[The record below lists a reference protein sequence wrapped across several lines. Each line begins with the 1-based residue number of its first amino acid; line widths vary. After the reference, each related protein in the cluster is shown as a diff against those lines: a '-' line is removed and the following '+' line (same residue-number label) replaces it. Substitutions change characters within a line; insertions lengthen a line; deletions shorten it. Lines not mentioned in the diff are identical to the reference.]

1 MSRHK
6 KIATFI
12 GNCHNSGM
20 KIFLQKSKQFLET
33 YDTRLHASWRLIR
46 EKKSVH
52 VEDVKAADLFIFQPL
67 RPVYGCY
74 STDPRVEGSIG
85 SLLKDSCISVSYPY
99 TYYSALWPLC
109 QAGAG
114 ENQINRWFG
123 SEAID
128 GLRNCGMS
136 DRGILN
142 MYEKDKID
150 WLYES
155 RHKETLEILRKKES
169 ITNIRISKFIE
180 DNFRKKDL
188 FLIPQHPSS
197 LVFLEKANQVLEI
210 LGMDKITE
218 DTIIGENDAELGDTT
233 YQLPS
238 NRFPIHASAVE
249 YYGLEFVTSYHSP
262 EYTKEFYKQR
272 LIQYL
277 NMFPRD
283 KTSANWRNF
292 EENYVPE
299 DIK

>member
-1 MSRHK
+1 MR
-6 KIATFI
+6 
-12 GNCHNSGM
+12 
-20 KIFLQKSKQFLET
+20 IFLQKSKQFSET
-33 YDTRLHASWRLIR
+33 YEIKQHANWRIMR

-67 RPVYGCY
+67 PPHHGCY
-74 STDPRVEGSIG
+74 STDPRVKGSIG
-85 SLLKDSCISVSYPY
+85 SLLKDSCVPISYPY

-128 GLRNCGMS
+128 ALRDLDVNDYDIVGVY
-136 DRGILN
+136 DRD
-142 MYEKDKID
+142 EID

-155 RHKETLEILRKKES
+155 RHEETLKILRKKES
-169 ITNIRISKFIE
+169 ITDIKISKFIE

-238 NRFPIHASAVE
+238 NRFPIHSSAVE

-262 EYTKEFYKQR
+262 AYTKEFYKQR
-272 LIQYL
+272 LIHYL

-283 KTSANWRNF
+283 KASADWRNF

>member
-1 MSRHK
+1 MK
-6 KIATFI
+6 KIATLI

-20 KIFLQKSKQFLET
+20 RIFLQKSKQFRET
-33 YDTRLHASWRLIR
+33 YEFKQHANWRLIR

-52 VEDVKAADLFIFQPL
+52 VEDVKAADLFIYQPL
-67 RPVYGCY
+67 APAYGCY
-74 STDPRVEGSIG
+74 STDPRVKDSIG
-85 SLLKDSCISVSYPY
+85 SLLKDNCVAISYPY
-99 TYYSALWPLC
+99 TYYSALWPIC

-114 ENQINRWFG
+114 TDQANRWFG

-128 GLRNCGMS
+128 VLRLSGAK
-136 DRGILN
+136 DQEILELYN
-142 MYEKDKID
+142 KDKID

-155 RHKETLEILRKKES
+155 RHNETIEILRKKES
-169 ITNIRISKFIE
+169 ITDIKISKFIE

-197 LVFLEKANQVLEI
+197 LVFMQKANQVLEAI
-210 LGMDKITE
+210 SMDKITV
-218 DTIIGENDAELGDTT
+218 DQLIGDNDAELGDTT

-238 NRFPIHASAVE
+238 NRFPIHPSAVE

-262 EYTKEFYKQR
+262 GYTKEFYRQR
-272 LIQYL
+272 IIEYM

-283 KTSANWRNF
+283 KSSDHWRNF
-292 EENYVPE
+292 EENYIPE